1 MFSHI
6 RSMAVIV
13 AMGAIAVG
21 CGGAD
26 SAAEPTTVTLLAHE
40 SFVLPDGTFEAFTA
54 ETGITVEVLQTG
66 DAGTIVAN
74 AIATA
79 GDPVGDVLFGVDNLL
94 LQRAL
99 DANVFVAHEAA
110 GLDDVPDRVKLD
122 PQNRVTPIDSGYVC
136 VNYRADALNGAAP
149 PTSLNDL
156 RQPQLASQFVTQNPE
171 NSTPGLAFLFA
182 TIASFG
188 EDGWKDFWRDLRDNG
203 VTITPGWNEAWNN
216 AYVGGDPGGTKGIVN
231 SYASSPVFEGL
242 FGGDDPVVSEILIDS
257 CFEQIEFAGVLA
269 GTDAP
274 QNAGKLIDYLLSP
287 AVQSEIPL
295 SMFVEPVNSTATIPE
310 EFSTWTTPITSPL
323 ALTPTEIAENQAR
336 WTQEWLELFRE

>member
-1 MFSHI
+1 MHSSI
-6 RSMAVIV
+6 RFLAVIV
-13 AMGAIAVG
+13 LIAAG
-21 CGGAD
+21 CGRSDA
-26 SAAEPTTVTLLAHE
+26 AAEPTTITLLAHE
-40 SFVLPDGTFEAFTA
+40 SFALPDGTFDAFTT
-54 ETGITVEVLQTG
+54 ETGITVEVLQSG

-79 GDPVGDVLFGVDNLL
+79 GNPVGDVLFGVDNLL

-99 DANVFVAHEAA
+99 DADVFLAHEAI
-110 GLDDVPDRVKLD
+110 GLSDVPDRVKLD

-136 VNYRADALNGAAP
+136 VNYRLDALGGAGA
-149 PTSLNDL
+149 PTSMEDL
-156 RQPQLASQFVTQNPE
+156 RQPQFASQFVTQNPE

-182 TIASFG
+182 TIANFG
-188 EDGWKDFWRDLRDNG
+188 EDGWQDYWRDLRDNG
-203 VTITPGWNEAWNN
+203 VTITPGWNQAWNN
-216 AYVGGDPGGTKGIVN
+216 EYVGGDPGGTKGIVN

-242 FGGDDPVVSEILIDS
+242 FGGDDPVVSDILTDS

-274 QNAGKLIDYLLSP
+274 ENSGKLVDYLLSP

-310 EFSTWTTPITSPL
+310 EFSTWTTPINAPL
-323 ALTPTEIAENQAR
+323 ALTPGDIAENQGR